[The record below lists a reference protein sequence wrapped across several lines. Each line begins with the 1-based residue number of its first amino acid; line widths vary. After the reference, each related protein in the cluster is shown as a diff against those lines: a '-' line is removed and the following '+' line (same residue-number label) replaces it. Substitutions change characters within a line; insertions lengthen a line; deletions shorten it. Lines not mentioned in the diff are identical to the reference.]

1 MTTTIRRP
9 ADTLGNH
16 DRVPQAKAALNELLC
31 DALRPGF
38 HGRAVLDITVQ
49 DGTIQHIRRTLERLV
64 K

>member
-9 ADTLGNH
+9 TDTLGNH
-16 DRVPQAKAALNELLC
+16 DRVPQAQAALNELLC

-38 HGRAVLDITVQ
+38 HGRAVLEIAIQ
-49 DGTIQHIRRTLERLV
+49 DGTIQHIRKTIEKLV